1 MSCGASARRRIE
13 NAHQYGAIYGGGLA
27 SHHPMAIAALD
38 AMGATDE
45 DLARFESLYVS
56 SLEPIHRPVVVIE
69 EGDEAAHL
77 GSPRAF
83 PEWVVYFSAA
93 IARDGVDAVLR
104 RWVDRFTPA
113 VAAAAFH
120 GAIRTAYALE
130 SEAGDELAHGL
141 AYWACSYRT
150 LPAPPEPVG
159 ELSPPEVL
167 AAISRDPACA
177 GKRPASRSIFEN
189 TLAATR
195 NPAFA
200 QHASS
205 LAPRGLDLD
214 AIARGLLGAYAATG
228 DFALLHGVTG
238 AHAFRVLSP
247 FASEPRAALLDLWAA
262 AVAVYMGAG
271 APPVGAWGL
280 RGDDTL
286 DWAQVHAR
294 AVRREDEHDIK
305 LAYSCWREW
314 QHRGDDLYRRAASAR
329 VA

>member
-1 MSCGASARRRIE
+1 MSAGADARRRIE
-13 NAHQYGAIYGGGLA
+13 DAHRYGAIYGGGLA
-27 SHHPMAIAALD
+27 SHHPMAVAALD
-38 AMGATDE
+38 AMGATGE
-45 DLARFESLYVS
+45 DLARFESHYLP
-56 SLEPIHRPVVVIE
+56 SLEPIQRPVVVIE

-83 PEWVVYFSAA
+83 PEWVVYFSTA

-130 SEAGDELAHGL
+130 SEAGDELAHAL

-150 LPAPPEPVG
+150 LPSPPEPAG
-159 ELSPPEVL
+159 ELSPQEVF
-167 AAISRDPACA
+167 AAISSDPACA
-177 GKRPASRSIFEN
+177 GQRPASRSIFEN
-189 TLAATR
+189 TLAASR
-195 NPAFA
+195 RPGFVR
-200 QHASS
+200 HAAS
-205 LAPRGLDLD
+205 LASRHLDLD
-214 AIARGLLGAYAATG
+214 AIARALLGAYAATG
-228 DFALLHGVTG
+228 NFALLHGVTG

-247 FASEPRAALLDLWAA
+247 FAGEPRAAVLDLWAA
-262 AVAVYMGAG
+262 AVAVYMGVG
-271 APPVGAWGL
+271 APPVDGWRL